1 MQIQAIESLYLSSD
15 RAETSEKR
23 SSKPMQRF
31 LFLILTLHIVS
42 FFTLFTKS
50 AGLTQVFKIGIR
62 MTLLLIVIGKFMSM
76 KNQMENH
83 KFEYTRAF
91 PIGFYSLYLLLG
103 FCSLFWSHNVT
114 YSITQWM
121 MTTES
126 LLFTWFYWHIYLFYE
141 VKNPDAPKFEAFF
154 CRAITVVLVWML
166 VGAWADPDTY
176 FRTTH
181 GGTVARIGGLMMNP
195 NELGM
200 LAGVGMATVYTLWK
214 QSKGLWMGIFAWI
227 ICFVVLY
234 MSVSR
239 SSMIG
244 FVLTTG
250 AVVMTS
256 GGFKSRI
263 LMLAGVFASLPLVL
277 KYLTM
282 KGDSEELTSG
292 TGRLPF
298 WTDQLTDGLPLE
310 PWFGYGFMRIAY
322 TDKFASLHGYAAGM
336 SHNTFIQVIMNLGIV
351 GISVVLLQMISQF
364 QAILTTSNHALK
376 LLSLMMFVPLFINS
390 ISEFG
395 IFGESNYGIF
405 FYQLL
410 ILFMTVRVVE
420 NKEANL
426 SYKK

>member
-1 MQIQAIESLYLSSD
+1 MTESIYLTQEETTSSIEKSGNTL
-15 RAETSEKR
+15 KW
-23 SSKPMQRF
+23 F
-31 LFLILTLHIVS
+31 LFMTLTLHIVS

-50 AGLTQVFKIGIR
+50 LALTQVFKIGIR
-62 MTLLLIVIGKFMSM
+62 MGLLVLVFWKF
-76 KNQMENH
+76 NQLKH
-83 KFEYTRAF
+83 RFQDLKFEYTRAF
-91 PIGFYSLYLLLG
+91 PIGFYGLYLLLG
-103 FCSLFWSHNVT
+103 FCSLFWSQNVS
-114 YSITQWM
+114 YSATQWM

-126 LLFTWFYWHIYLFYE
+126 LLFTWFYWHIYLIYAR
-141 VKNPDAPKFEAFF
+141 VYATKLRFESLLS
-154 CRAITVVLVWML
+154 RSILVISIWML
-166 VGAWADPDTY
+166 VGAVIDPDTY

-181 GGTVARIGGLMMNP
+181 GGTIARIGGLMMNP

-200 LAGVGMATVYTLWK
+200 LAGVGMAAIYTVWK
-214 QSKGLWMGIFAWI
+214 QGKDLWVGVLAWI
-227 ICFVVLY
+227 VCFVMLF

-244 FVLTTG
+244 FALTTG
-250 AVVMTS
+250 LVVMTS
-256 GGFKSRI
+256 GGFKFKIVS
-263 LMLAGVFASLPLVL
+263 LLGVVSCLPLVY

-282 KGDSEELTSG
+282 KGDSDELTSG

-322 TDKFASLHGYAAGM
+322 TDKFDSFHGYAAGM

-351 GISVVLLQMISQF
+351 GITLVLLQIISQF
-364 QAILTTSNHALK
+364 HAILKTELVSLK

-410 ILFMTVRVVE
+410 ILFVTVRIKTGTE
-420 NKEANL
+420 NP
-426 SYKK
+426 